1 MPLLAAACT
10 PAQQNTA
17 LGAVSGAAVGAAVS
31 SDPDREKGALVGAV
45 VGGTLGTL
53 IGPAAT
59 SGQCRYRDAYGREFI
74 AACRQGLGGTGPLL
88 ARFPLSQRGR
98 RG

>member
-1 MPLLAAACT
+1 MPRFAAACT

-17 LGAVSGAAVGAAVS
+17 LGAVGGAAVGAAVS
-31 SDPDREKGALVGAV
+31 SDSDREKGAV

-74 AACRQGLGGTGPLL
+74 AACR
-88 ARFPLSQRGR
+88 
-98 RG
+98 